1 MMKKLSYKYC
11 NNEEA
16 IDICTNTLLKNA
28 EKVEGLSKIE
38 FNEIYIW
45 LQKNHI
51 LFLTD
56 TPTSKLMSRYG
67 LIFRCDACESL
78 SSTLWNILVTLKSL
92 VLFTPSYIDAGK
104 FSLVGII

>member
-38 FNEIYIW
+38 FN
-45 LQKNHI
+45 KI
-51 LFLTD
+51 LYLVTKESYF
-56 TPTSKLMSRYG
+56 
-67 LIFRCDACESL
+67 IFNGHPYKQVDESL
-78 SSTLWNILVTLKSL
+78 WAHL
-92 VLFTPSYIDAGK
+92 
-104 FSLVGII
+104 